1 MLLGITDGLFVESH
15 RMYAAERPFS
25 APRAMQ
31 PDQMTTG
38 ERAALERL
46 LAHGSSV
53 TDQSQRVADFLLAWW
68 NAWLTRLLR
77 HHNRVGRRRG
87 DRRRY
92 VHCVEAVVHVCRP
105 ELIPLI
111 VAGTQHV
118 TFAPSLHGFIVVAV
132 SLNSAGQQCGHL
144 MSGLISQRQIVR
156 VAAMVS
162 SIESLSV
169 IRSQRNVE
177 PEAFRQIRV

>member
-46 LAHGSSV
+46 LEHGSSV

-68 NAWLTRLLR
+68 NAWLMRSYDITTGWAVDEEIADDMCIVLR
-77 HHNRVGRRRG
+77 PLCM
-87 DRRRY
+87 
-92 VHCVEAVVHVCRP
+92 CVAR
-105 ELIPLI
+105 
-111 VAGTQHV
+111 
-118 TFAPSLHGFIVVAV
+118 
-132 SLNSAGQQCGHL
+132 
-144 MSGLISQRQIVR
+144 
-156 VAAMVS
+156 S
-162 SIESLSV
+162 SFL
-169 IRSQRNVE
+169 
-177 PEAFRQIRV
+177 